1 LSQFGLRK
9 KLLDNNEIMLE
20 FKQEMVRFLPIDQV
34 NKSLNQEGFWS
45 FITYLID
52 DLDKQI
58 RKI

>member
-1 LSQFGLRK
+1 VTNGFIIVK
-9 KLLDNNEIMLE
+9 KKIIIHTLHAHHTNFN
-20 FKQEMVRFLPIDQV
+20 QV

-58 RKI
+58 QKI